1 MKKLEKIK
9 EIYNNKE
16 LKEMAVE
23 QQERWLRAKIV
34 MQFVFLR
41 EKLGYTQQEIADK
54 MGVMRQQI
62 TRFENMS
69 NSPTIFFLVKY
80 ANALDTE
87 LDVILN
93 GVELIEVHGAFD
105 PGICSKDHPLRASR
119 CHCARYRRSD
129 GLEFGYAVGKKGNLK
144 GVPCRAFGYL
154 QRFHRTGRGP
164 GTVQAALRVH
174 RRTGH
179 SI

>member
-16 LKEMAVE
+16 LKEMAIE

-69 NSPTIFFLVKY
+69 NSPTIFFIVKY

-93 GVELIEVHGAFD
+93 GVELIEV
-105 PGICSKDHPLRASR
+105 PNNEQIWNCK
-119 CHCARYRRSD
+119 
-129 GLEFGYAVGKKGNLK
+129 V
-144 GVPCRAFGYL
+144 
-154 QRFHRTGRGP
+154 
-164 GTVQAALRVH
+164 
-174 RRTGH
+174 
-179 SI
+179 

>member
-16 LKEMAVE
+16 LKEMAIE

-34 MQFVFLR
+34 MQFAFLR

-80 ANALDTE
+80 ANALNTE

-93 GVELIEVHGAFD
+93 GVDLIEVTN
-105 PGICSKDHPLRASR
+105 
-119 CHCARYRRSD
+119 Y
-129 GLEFGYAVGKKGNLK
+129 E
-144 GVPCRAFGYL
+144 
-154 QRFHRTGRGP
+154 
-164 GTVQAALRVH
+164 
-174 RRTGH
+174 
-179 SI
+179 

>member
-1 MKKLEKIK
+1 MKKLNKIT

-16 LKEMAVE
+16 LKNMEIE
-23 QQERWLRAKIV
+23 QQEKWLRAKIV
-34 MQFVFLR
+34 MQFIYIR
-41 EKLGYTQQEIADK
+41 QKKGYTQQEIADK

-93 GVELIEVHGAFD
+93 GVELIEVTNSEQ
-105 PGICSKDHPLRASR
+105 I
-119 CHCARYRRSD
+119 
-129 GLEFGYAVGKKGNLK
+129 
-144 GVPCRAFGYL
+144 
-154 QRFHRTGRGP
+154 
-164 GTVQAALRVH
+164 
-174 RRTGH
+174 
-179 SI
+179 

>member
-1 MKKLEKIK
+1 MKKLSKIA

-16 LKEMAVE
+16 LKKMTIE

-41 EKLGYTQQEIADK
+41 EKQGYTQQEIADK

-93 GVELIEVHGAFD
+93 GVDLIEVANN
-105 PGICSKDHPLRASR
+105 
-119 CHCARYRRSD
+119 
-129 GLEFGYAVGKKGNLK
+129 E
-144 GVPCRAFGYL
+144 
-154 QRFHRTGRGP
+154 
-164 GTVQAALRVH
+164 
-174 RRTGH
+174 
-179 SI
+179 

>member
-1 MKKLEKIK
+1 MKKLEKIA

-16 LKEMAVE
+16 LKEMSIE

-34 MQFVFLR
+34 MQFIFLR
-41 EKLGYTQQEIADK
+41 EKLGYTQQEFADK

-80 ANALDTE
+80 ANALNTE

-93 GVELIEVHGAFD
+93 GVDSIEVANN
-105 PGICSKDHPLRASR
+105 
-119 CHCARYRRSD
+119 
-129 GLEFGYAVGKKGNLK
+129 E
-144 GVPCRAFGYL
+144 
-154 QRFHRTGRGP
+154 
-164 GTVQAALRVH
+164 
-174 RRTGH
+174 
-179 SI
+179 

>member
-1 MKKLEKIK
+1 MKKLEKIA
-9 EIYNNKE
+9 EIYNNIE
-16 LKEMAVE
+16 LKEMSIE

-34 MQFVFLR
+34 MQFIFLR

-93 GVELIEVHGAFD
+93 GVELIEVA
-105 PGICSKDHPLRASR
+105 
-119 CHCARYRRSD
+119 
-129 GLEFGYAVGKKGNLK
+129 N
-144 GVPCRAFGYL
+144 
-154 QRFHRTGRGP
+154 GRK
-164 GTVQAALRVH
+164 
-174 RRTGH
+174 
-179 SI
+179 I

>member
-1 MKKLEKIK
+1 MKKLEKII

-16 LKEMAVE
+16 LKEMAIE

-41 EKLGYTQQEIADK
+41 EKFGYTQQEIADK

-93 GVELIEVHGAFD
+93 GVELIEVANNEQ
-105 PGICSKDHPLRASR
+105 IWNR
-119 CHCARYRRSD
+119 
-129 GLEFGYAVGKKGNLK
+129 
-144 GVPCRAFGYL
+144 
-154 QRFHRTGRGP
+154 
-164 GTVQAALRVH
+164 
-174 RRTGH
+174 
-179 SI
+179 

>member
-1 MKKLEKIK
+1 MKKLSKIA

-16 LKEMAVE
+16 LKEMSIE
-23 QQERWLRAKIV
+23 QQEKWLRAKIV
-34 MQFVFLR
+34 MQFVYLR

-87 LDVILN
+87 LDVVLKGI
-93 GVELIEVHGAFD
+93 ELIGVTNNEQ
-105 PGICSKDHPLRASR
+105 IWNSK
-119 CHCARYRRSD
+119 
-129 GLEFGYAVGKKGNLK
+129 
-144 GVPCRAFGYL
+144 
-154 QRFHRTGRGP
+154 
-164 GTVQAALRVH
+164 
-174 RRTGH
+174 
-179 SI
+179 I

>member
-1 MKKLEKIK
+1 MKKLSKIV

-16 LKEMAVE
+16 LKEMGIA
-23 QQERWLRAKIV
+23 QQEKWLRAKIV
-34 MQFVFLR
+34 LQFVFWR
-41 EKLGYTQQEIADK
+41 AKLGYTQQEIADK

-93 GVELIEVHGAFD
+93 GVDLI
-105 PGICSKDHPLRASR
+105 
-119 CHCARYRRSD
+119 
-129 GLEFGYAVGKKGNLK
+129 
-144 GVPCRAFGYL
+144 GV
-154 QRFHRTGRGP
+154 TN
-164 GTVQAALRVH
+164 TE
-174 RRTGH
+174 
-179 SI
+179 

>member
-1 MKKLEKIK
+1 MKKLEKIAK
-9 EIYNNKE
+9 IYNNKE
-16 LKEMAVE
+16 LKEMSIE

-93 GVELIEVHGAFD
+93 GVKLIEVAN
-105 PGICSKDHPLRASR
+105 LR
-119 CHCARYRRSD
+119 
-129 GLEFGYAVGKKGNLK
+129 N
-144 GVPCRAFGYL
+144 
-154 QRFHRTGRGP
+154 
-164 GTVQAALRVH
+164 
-174 RRTGH
+174 
-179 SI
+179 I

>member
-1 MKKLEKIK
+1 MKKLSKIA

-16 LKEMAVE
+16 LKEMAIE

-34 MQFVFLR
+34 TQFVFLR

-80 ANALDTE
+80 ANALDNE

-93 GVELIEVHGAFD
+93 GVELIEVTNNEQ
-105 PGICSKDHPLRASR
+105 I
-119 CHCARYRRSD
+119 
-129 GLEFGYAVGKKGNLK
+129 
-144 GVPCRAFGYL
+144 
-154 QRFHRTGRGP
+154 
-164 GTVQAALRVH
+164 
-174 RRTGH
+174 
-179 SI
+179 

>member
-1 MKKLEKIK
+1 MKKLEKIA

-16 LKEMAVE
+16 LKEMSIE

-34 MQFVFLR
+34 MQFIFLR

-93 GVELIEVHGAFD
+93 GVELIEVA
-105 PGICSKDHPLRASR
+105 
-119 CHCARYRRSD
+119 
-129 GLEFGYAVGKKGNLK
+129 N
-144 GVPCRAFGYL
+144 
-154 QRFHRTGRGP
+154 GRK
-164 GTVQAALRVH
+164 
-174 RRTGH
+174 
-179 SI
+179 I